1 MWPRIWCVLDQ
12 TRQIHKPSNKHQGID
27 YRFFTGF
34 EMMLTQ
40 LNCKV
45 LTSTDPKT
53 HKYIYIYSRFLIKH
67 EELTS
72 KRQPSK
78 ILEARFIFSDS
89 FELFNLN
96 NQKINIIKFNIPVG
110 VCGFIFSQFDTKD
123 SRIMNNYSGK
133 IRNLQ

>member
-53 HKYIYIYSRFLIKH
+53 HKYIIIYT
-67 EELTS
+67 E
-72 KRQPSK
+72 
-78 ILEARFIFSDS
+78 DS
-89 FELFNLN
+89 LLN
-96 NQKINIIKFNIPVG
+96 
-110 VCGFIFSQFDTKD
+110 
-123 SRIMNNYSGK
+123 M
-133 IRNLQ
+133 RNLHPRGNPRRF

>member
-53 HKYIYIYSRFLIKH
+53 HKYIYIYSRFLIKR

-96 NQKINIIKFNIPVG
+96 N
-110 VCGFIFSQFDTKD
+110 
-123 SRIMNNYSGK
+123 
-133 IRNLQ
+133 